1 MMQLARAAMLALE
14 PEQAHRLT
22 LQALKLLPW
31 QKPAQD
37 DARLAVTTLGLAF
50 PNPLGMAAGFDKNA
64 EVHNALLRLGFG
76 FTEIGTVTPLAQ
88 PGNPRPRVFRLPAAG
103 AVINRLGFNGQGHD
117 AALAQLRAS
126 PPRGIVGVN
135 IGANKLSADRRND
148 YLIGIAAFAA
158 MASYFTIN
166 ISSPNTPGLRDL
178 QGEAELDD
186 LLARIQDTRAALP
199 SRPPVLLKIAPDL
212 TLAALDA
219 IVNLA
224 LKHRL
229 DGMIVANT
237 TIQRPTS
244 LQHLRHANETGG
256 LSGRPLMAPST
267 RMLAETFLRAERRLV
282 LIGVG
287 GVDSGATAYA
297 KICAGADLVQL
308 YTGMIYQGPML
319 IAAMKRDLIKLL
331 ARDGYSNI
339 TQATGT
345 KFKAWLE

>member
-1 MMQLARAAMLALE
+1 MMQLARAVLLALE
-14 PEQAHRLT
+14 PEQAHCLT
-22 LQALKLLPW
+22 LQALKLLPP
-31 QKPAQD
+31 QRPAPD
-37 DARLAVTTLGLAF
+37 DPCLGVNVLGLAF

-64 EVHNALLRLGFG
+64 EVHNVLLRLGFG
-76 FTEIGTVTPLAQ
+76 FTEIGTVTPLSQ

-103 AVINRLGFNGQGHD
+103 AVINRLGFNGAGHA
-117 AALAQLRAS
+117 AALAHLKAA

-135 IGANKLSADRRND
+135 IGANKLSTDRPHD
-148 YLIGIAAFAA
+148 YLLGIAAFAA
-158 MASYFTIN
+158 IASYFTIN

-186 LLARIQDTRAALP
+186 LLARIQDARAALP
-199 SRPPVLLKIAPDL
+199 RRPPVLLKIAPDL

-219 IVNLA
+219 IVQLA

-237 TIQRPTS
+237 TVQRPQELLH
-244 LQHLRHANETGG
+244 LQHASETGG

-267 RMLAETFLRAERRLV
+267 RMLAETFARAGRQLV

-287 GVDSGATAYA
+287 GIDSGATAYA

-308 YTGMIYQGPML
+308 YTGIIYQGPGL

-331 ARDGYSNI
+331 ARDGHTSIN
-339 TQATGT
+339 QAVGT
-345 KFKAWLE
+345 KSHEWVG